1 MKKFLQITFVLFLIL
16 TPFKVFAANY
26 DFNIESNMEIKYK
39 NKNDYVTV
47 EIEYVREVLNSSYY
61 FPATGEKIFSIPDLT
76 SQSQEQVEVEREFK
90 INSLTVENSVGTNLD
105 YSVEQKDDRINIV
118 VPNYRETTRNSPYK
132 IYITYNTHDYVQVI
146 NQNVVIQAPSLPENT
161 QFEIEHEETGTSTKV
176 EYNLSVLVD
185 NEVAN
190 LAKIWPT
197 TFTKEEIDGFD
208 KYIFP
213 SDSRI
218 NQNPYIEFGTSQI
231 FRFELEY
238 KTPQTDTFIPEKY
251 SNLLSS
257 LSTNILELSLPRYF
271 DETSQSVK
279 IESISPTPTKI
290 VRDSEGNIIATFEVK
305 ANKESVISVVGYAWV
320 EQPKYEDQR
329 DVPDIT
335 LEEYETEVVNDDNLK
350 KYLTETQYW
359 QVNDE
364 YIQQEARTLR
374 EGKNNL
380 MELIEAD
387 YKYINENLEYDQDK
401 AESINDR
408 IGAKQ
413 ALQGDAAV
421 CMEYADAMITI
432 LRAQNIATRAAIG
445 YSNLKEAS
453 KTNNSQVRH
462 QWVQVW
468 VPDYGWLSID
478 PTWESENMDI
488 GPNIHKLLWE
498 TFNNDDLSNTK
509 MYSADS
515 LDSIENIEFNISV
528 YAVEEKDIENM
539 NILKTYEEI
548 FPVKESDDQNSFGDW
563 INKFIKASTIG
574 RALAIIT
581 PIFIIIVVLIIL
593 ITVVRVLIRKIR
605 NRKKKKS

>member
-1 MKKFLQITFVLFLIL
+1 MKKLLQIIFVLFLIL

-26 DFNIESNMEIKYK
+26 DFNIESNMEIKYE
-39 NKNDYVTV
+39 NKHDYVTV
-47 EIEYVREVLNSSYY
+47 EIEYVREVLNSGYY
-61 FPATGEKIFSIPDLT
+61 FPASGEKIFSIPDLT
-76 SQSQEQVEVEREFK
+76 SQSEEQIEVEREFK
-90 INSLTVENSVGTNLD
+90 IDSLTVENSVGTDLD
-105 YSVEQKDDRINIV
+105 YSVEQKNDRINIV
-118 VPNYRETTRNSPYK
+118 IPNYKETTRNSPYK
-132 IYITYNTHDYVQVI
+132 IYVTYNTHDYVQVV
-146 NQNVVIQAPSLPENT
+146 NQNIVIQAPSLPEDT
-161 QFEIEHEETGTSTKV
+161 QFEIDHDETGTSTKV

-197 TFTKEEIDGFD
+197 TFTKEDVDGFD

-218 NQNPYIEFGTSQI
+218 GQNPYIEFGTSQI

-238 KTPQTDTFIPEKY
+238 KTPQTDTLIPEKY
-251 SNLLSS
+251 SNLLGS

-271 DETSQSVK
+271 DETGQSVK

-305 ANKESVISVVGYAWV
+305 ANKESVISIIGYAWV
-320 EQPKYEDQR
+320 EQP
-329 DVPDIT
+329 
-335 LEEYETEVVNDDNLK
+335 EYENQRNVPNISLEQYEEDVVNDTNLK

-364 YIQQEARTLR
+364 YIQQEAQTLK
-374 EGKNNL
+374 EGKKNL

-387 YKYINENLEYDQDK
+387 YRYINENLEYDQDK

-453 KTNNSQVRH
+453 KTSDSQVRH

-515 LDSIENIEFNISV
+515 LDSIEDIEFNISV
-528 YAVEEKDIENM
+528 YAVEEKDIEDV

-548 FPVKESDDQNSFGDW
+548 LPVEESDNQNSFGDW
-563 INKFIKASTIG
+563 INKFIKASSIG

-581 PIFIIIVVLIIL
+581 PIFIIIVLLIVL
-593 ITVVRVLIRKIR
+593 ITVVRVLIRKIK